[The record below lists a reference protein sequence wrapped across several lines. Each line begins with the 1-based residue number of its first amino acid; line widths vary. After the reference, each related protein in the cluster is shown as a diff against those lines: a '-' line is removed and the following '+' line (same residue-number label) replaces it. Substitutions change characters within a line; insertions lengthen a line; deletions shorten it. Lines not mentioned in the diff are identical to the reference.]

1 MFLTEYNQEKVL
13 EQERREALRE
23 GIQLGRQEGIQLG
36 VDNTNERVATDMLKD
51 GEPLEKIARYS
62 RLAEEAI
69 IKLAQT
75 LGVTVM

>member
-13 EQERREALRE
+13 EQERREALQE
-23 GIQLGRQEGIQLG
+23 GRQEG
-36 VDNTNERVATDMLKD
+36 VNDTNERVATDMLRD
-51 GEPLEKIARYS
+51 GKPIDEIKRYS

-75 LGVTVM
+75 LGVTLM